1 MGWEEVGLEVKMGSA
16 LVLKFVLEI
25 KRKKKKL
32 KYVLLLTDRD
42 WIWELR
48 VS

>member
-1 MGWEEVGLEVKMGSA
+1 MGWEEVGLGVKMGSA
-16 LVLKFVLEI
+16 LVLEFVLEI